1 MFKDCCGMIYYK
13 TDDKKS
19 RLAIAALEEYGVYLG
34 YSSNNTKYLSLF
46 DRNKLSNILDVWGD
60 GLYVSEGLF
69 IAPETAW
76 KGICEFVATGNM
88 YSGIEW
94 ITDRD
99 IPDDGNFII

>member
-46 DRNKLSNILDVWGD
+46 DRNKLSNILDVWGG

-76 KGICEFVATGNM
+76 KGICEFVVTGNM